1 MTTSSMEP
9 IQPSSLEPSSGGQRA
24 LVDRVAREVESY
36 VRVRFAVPADDR
48 VFTRTVDLFEE
59 GYVDSTGLV
68 ELIAHVE
75 QQYAIRLPE
84 EALFDASFSHID
96 GIARVVAGLIV
107 P

>member
-1 MTTSSMEP
+1 MTSFTMEISSP
-9 IQPSSLEPSSGGQRA
+9 HLESPFAGRA
-24 LVDRVAREVESY
+24 AVLERVATDVESY
-36 VRVRFAVPADDR
+36 VRTRFSVPATDS

-75 QQYAIRLPE
+75 ELYSVRLPE
-84 EALFDASFSHID
+84 EALFDPSFSHID
-96 GIARVVAGLIV
+96 GIARVVADLLA

>member
-1 MTTSSMEP
+1 MTSSSMEP
-9 IQPSSLEPSSGGQRA
+9 SSPLHEITFAGRDATLE
-24 LVDRVAREVESY
+24 RVAADVEAY
-36 VRVRFAVPADDR
+36 VRTRFSVPANDA

-75 QQYAIRLPE
+75 QLYAIRLPE
-84 EALFDASFSHID
+84 EALFDPSFSHID
-96 GIARVVAGLIV
+96 GIARVVADLLV

>member
-1 MTTSSMEP
+1 MTSFSMENA
-9 IQPSSLEPSSGGQRA
+9 PSKPAVPLTRDA
-24 LVDRVAREVESY
+24 AIARVATDVEAY
-36 VRVRFAVPADDR
+36 VRTRFSVPATDT

-75 QQYAIRLPE
+75 QLYGVRLPE
-84 EALFDASFSHID
+84 EALFDPSFSHID
-96 GIARVVAGLIV
+96 GIARVVADLLV